1 MNDDN
6 FNLPPFREWSIPAV
20 RLLQGVVYSD
30 DTLAWNALLDSQ
42 TPLTEY
48 FARIGLVLVVDESDG
63 MAFIRQMADDERDAD
78 YQRIPK
84 LLRRT
89 PLGYDQ
95 TLLCVLL
102 RDEYRR
108 FEDEDLDNQL
118 CVVETQALLDAWKN
132 FFPIDDD
139 EVKLLKRLSAAMNK
153 LADMKFV
160 RKFQDEPE
168 AWEVRRFLKARVSID
183 QLEGLKHQLELAVQ
197 EQGVDTPSRKT

>member
-197 EQGVDTPSRKT
+197 EPGVDTPSRKT

>member
-1 MNDDN
+1 MNDDKVD
-6 FNLPPFREWSIPAV
+6 LPPFREWSIPAV
-20 RLLQGVVYSD
+20 RLLQGVVYND
-30 DTLAWNALLDSQ
+30 DTAAWNALLDNQ
-42 TPLTEY
+42 TPLAEY
-48 FARIGLVLVVDESDG
+48 FARIGLVLVVDEADG
-63 MAFIRQMADDERDAD
+63 MAFIRQMADDERDTD

-108 FEDEDLDNQL
+108 FEDDDLDNQL
-118 CVVETQALLDAWKN
+118 CVVEMQALLDAWKT
-132 FFPIDDD
+132 FFPPQED
-139 EVKLLKRLSAAMNK
+139 EVKLLKRLAASMNK

-183 QLEGLKHQLELAVQ
+183 QLEGLKQQLELAVQ
-197 EQGVDTPSRKT
+197 QQHEDAE

>member
-1 MNDDN
+1 MNDDKVD
-6 FNLPPFREWSIPAV
+6 LPPFREWSIPAV
-20 RLLQGVVYSD
+20 RLLQGVVYND
-30 DTLAWNALLDSQ
+30 DTAAWNALLDNQ
-42 TPLTEY
+42 TPLAEY
-48 FARIGLVLVVDESDG
+48 FARIGLVLVVDEADG
-63 MAFIRQMADDERDAD
+63 MAFIRQMADDERDTD

-108 FEDEDLDNQL
+108 FEDDDLDNQL
-118 CVVETQALLDAWKN
+118 CVVEMQSLLDAWKT
-132 FFPIDDD
+132 FFPPQED
-139 EVKLLKRLSAAMNK
+139 EVKLLKRLAASMNK

-183 QLEGLKHQLELAVQ
+183 QLEGLKQQLELAVQ
-197 EQGVDTPSRKT
+197 QQHEDAE

>member
-1 MNDDN
+1 MNDDKVD
-6 FNLPPFREWSIPAV
+6 LPSFREWSIPAV

-30 DTLAWNALLDSQ
+30 DTVAWNALLDSR
-42 TPLTEY
+42 TPLSEY

-63 MAFIRQMADDERDAD
+63 MAFVRQMTDDERDVD

-84 LLRRT
+84 LMRRT

-118 CVVETQALLDAWKN
+118 CVVETQALLDAWKT
-132 FFPIDDD
+132 FFPPDED
-139 EVKLLKRLSAAMNK
+139 EVKLLKRLTAAMNK
-153 LADMKFV
+153 LVDMKFV
-160 RKFQDEPE
+160 RKFQDDPE

-183 QLEGLKHQLELAVQ
+183 QLEGLRQQLELAIKLRG
-197 EQGVDTPSRKT
+197 EVDA

>member
-1 MNDDN
+1 MNEDKVA
-6 FNLPPFREWSIPAV
+6 LPPFREWSIAAV

-30 DTLAWNALLDSQ
+30 DMAVWIALLDNQ

-48 FARIGLVLVVDESDG
+48 FARVGLVLVVDETDG

-108 FEDEDLDNQL
+108 FEDDDLDNQL
-118 CVVETQALLDAWKN
+118 CVVETQALLDAWKT
-132 FFPIDDD
+132 FFPIDED
-139 EVKLLKRLSAAMNK
+139 EVKLLKRLTAAMNK

-168 AWEVRRFLKARVSID
+168 SWEIRRFLKARVSID
-183 QLEGLKHQLELAVQ
+183 QLEGLKHQLELALQMRQ
-197 EQGVDTPSRKT
+197 EDAE

>member
-6 FNLPPFREWSIPAV
+6 LNLPPFREWSIPAV

-48 FARIGLVLVVDESDG
+48 FARIGLVLVVDEADG
-63 MAFIRQMADDERDAD
+63 MAFIRQMADDERDTD
-78 YQRIPK
+78 YQLIPK

-118 CVVETQALLDAWKN
+118 CVVETQSLLDAWKN
-132 FFPIDDD
+132 FFPLDED

-197 EQGVDTPSRKT
+197 EQGDNTPSRKS

>member
-1 MNDDN
+1 MNHDQLD
-6 FNLPPFREWSIPAV
+6 LPPFRQWSIPAV

-30 DTLAWNALLDSQ
+30 DAAAWNALLDSR
-42 TPLTEY
+42 TPLSEY
-48 FARIGLVLVVDESDG
+48 FARIGLVLVVDETDG
-63 MAFIRQMADDERDAD
+63 MAFIRQMDDHERDAD

-84 LLRRT
+84 LLRRS

-108 FEDEDLDNQL
+108 FEDDDLDNQL
-118 CVVETQALLDAWKN
+118 CVVETQTLLDAWKN
-132 FFPIDDD
+132 FFPPDED
-139 EVKLLKRLSAAMNK
+139 EVKLLKRLTAAMNK

-183 QLEGLKHQLELAVQ
+183 QLEGLKRQLQLAIALRN
-197 EQGVDTPSRKT
+197 EDAE